1 MERRVRALLFAAD
14 RPRLGDAARHPAAP
28 RHDLCDPNV
37 RLPRILDSAPD
48 VGLGTAVS
56 ADKRPRC
63 FLARPLRRA
72 PFSYEGARTM
82 TATHAHGARAV
93 DRKSREAP
101 SALPVPLD
109 DPANDAAQPTGCCWK
124 GRSRGSSPPAI
135 EESAA

>member
-28 RHDLCDPNV
+28 RRDLCDPNV

-63 FLARPLRRA
+63 FLARPLRKA
-72 PFSYEGARTM
+72 PFSYEAARTT

-93 DRKSREAP
+93 VREPRQAP
-101 SALPVPLD
+101 TGLPVPLHD
-109 DPANDAAQPTGCCWK
+109 AANDAAP
-124 GRSRGSSPPAI
+124 R
-135 EESAA
+135 